1 MDRTLGNMSDSH
13 LGSGNEASGGNG
25 FPAGSAGPIG
35 FDQIA
40 QGPTF
45 YETLN
50 VEPNATK
57 MAIREAYLRLKNTF
71 GSGNAALYSLM
82 SEEESRAN
90 IALIDEAY
98 RVLNDETRRA
108 EYDRSLGL
116 DWEHRNA
123 RLSGIPGA
131 QRIAIADEH
140 FANDQ
145 DANGLSLDQSTR
157 SSQVIQT
164 TRSTLAIV
172 KTTAD
177 NARNEAMQARV
188 TALIAEGD
196 PGDGDLYRR
205 IREAIGVSEH
215 EMQER
220 TKVSV
225 EYMRAIESN
234 RFERLPQSV
243 YVKGFL
249 RSYFKYL
256 AVPDGEKFVPAYA
269 ARLEAWQQSRKN

>member
-1 MDRTLGNMSDSH
+1 MDHTIGNVSDNH
-13 LGSGNEASGGNG
+13 LGANSEPLSGTGFSGG
-25 FPAGSAGPIG
+25 FESSMP
-35 FDQIA
+35 
-40 QGPTF
+40 GPTF
-45 YETLN
+45 YETLS

-82 SEEESRAN
+82 TEEESRAN

-108 EYDRSLGL
+108 EYDRSLGM
-116 DWEHRNA
+116 DWEQRNA

-131 QRIAIADEH
+131 ERIAIADEH
-140 FANDQ
+140 FAHGGESQNHSSQ
-145 DANGLSLDQSTR
+145 DMGAR

-172 KTTAD
+172 KTIAD

-188 TALIAEGD
+188 TELIAEGD

-205 IREAIGVSEH
+205 IREAIGVSET

-220 TKVSV
+220 TKISL

-256 AVPDGEKFVPAYA
+256 AVPDGDKFVPAYA